1 MKRFCSGEFWLP
13 MLGFML
19 TALVTAVAI
28 AVFVF
33 TIKERQYK
41 NFYVNHS
48 EIGTYRVYQYVRYGL
63 DVAVF
68 TATNPEAALE
78 VYRQLTTQADC
89 SVQRSK

>member
-1 MKRFCSGEFWLP
+1 MKRFCSEEFWLP

-19 TALVTAVAI
+19 TALVTVVAI

-41 NFYVNHS
+41 NFYVNHG
-48 EIGTYRVYQYVRYGL
+48 EIGTSRVYQYVRYGQ
-63 DVAVF
+63 DVVVF

-78 VYRQLTTQADC
+78 VYRQLTAQVDC
-89 SVQRSK
+89 SVQRSE